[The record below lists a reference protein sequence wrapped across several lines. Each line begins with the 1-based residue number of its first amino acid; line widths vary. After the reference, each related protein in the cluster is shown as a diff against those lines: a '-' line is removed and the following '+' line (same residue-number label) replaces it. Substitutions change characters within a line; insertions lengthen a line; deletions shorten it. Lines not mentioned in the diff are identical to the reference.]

1 MKQERLTLIDILC
14 LGVNAI
20 IGSGIFLFPG
30 KLFKTAGASSV
41 LAFLVCGLLLVT
53 VALCYAELG
62 SMFHRNGGVYVFAH
76 EAFGPQIGFA
86 IGWIAWVTAIFSWA
100 AVANAISSYMS
111 YFHPAFT
118 DPWLIKLTACGLIL
132 FFGTI
137 NYLGVKLG
145 ALVVNLFTLSKLLP
159 LVLFV
164 VVGSFFISVEPLKPA
179 LNLEMTTFGY
189 AVFLSLWPLQGFE
202 TTPIAAG
209 ETNRP
214 QRDIPMAAI
223 GSLVFATLFYTLI
236 QVVAVG
242 SFPGLADAEK
252 PLADAATLFM
262 GPMGGALIALGAVVS
277 MTGYSAG
284 NALGSPRYLEA
295 LAHDRFL
302 PVALASRHVRYQT
315 PATAI
320 VITTGLTAIMA
331 LFLNFDK
338 LVDMANVAVISQY
351 LSACLAVLV
360 LRYRR
365 PAQER
370 PFRIPGGWGIPV
382 AGCLVT
388 CWLIQ
393 QVKPAEL
400 TFTVVT
406 VVVGVILSWAYRTWA
421 PVPQA

>member
-1 MKQERLTLIDILC
+1 MKQSRLTLIDILC

-30 KLFKTAGASSV
+30 KLYKEAGASSV
-41 LAFLVCGLLLVT
+41 LAFLVCGLLLTT

-76 EAFGPQIGFA
+76 EAFGPQIGFV
-86 IGWIAWVTAIFSWA
+86 IGWIAWVTAVFSWA
-100 AVANAISSYMS
+100 AVANAISAYLS
-111 YFHPAFT
+111 YFHAFFG
-118 DPWLIKLTACGLIL
+118 DPWVIKAIACSLIL

-137 NYLGVKLG
+137 NYFGVKLG
-145 ALVVNLFTLSKLLP
+145 AFAVNLFTASKLLP
-159 LVLFV
+159 LLLFV
-164 VVGSFFISVEPLKPA
+164 VVGSFYVSAEPLKPA
-179 LNLEMTTFGY
+179 FQLDMSTFGY

-202 TTPIAAG
+202 TTPVAAG
-209 ETNRP
+209 ESSRP

-223 GSLVFATLFYTLI
+223 GSLVFATVFYTLI
-236 QVVAVG
+236 QIVAVG
-242 SFPGLADAEK
+242 SFPGLATAEK

-262 GPMGGALIALGAVVS
+262 GVTGGSLIALGAVIS

-302 PVALASRHVRYQT
+302 PATLANRHVRYQT
-315 PATAI
+315 PSTAI
-320 VITTGLTAIMA
+320 VLTTGLTAFMA

-351 LSACLAVLV
+351 LSACVAVLV

-365 PAQER
+365 PELER
-370 PFRIPGGWGIPV
+370 PFRIPGGWGLPV

-400 TFTVVT
+400 TFTIIT
-406 VVVGVILSWAYRTWA
+406 VVVGVILSLIYRSWAA
-421 PVPQA
+421 KQP